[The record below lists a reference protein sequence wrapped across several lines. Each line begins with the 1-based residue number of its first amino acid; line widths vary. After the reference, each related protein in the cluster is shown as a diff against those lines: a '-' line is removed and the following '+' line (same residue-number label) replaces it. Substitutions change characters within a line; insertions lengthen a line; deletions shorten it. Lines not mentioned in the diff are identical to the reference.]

1 MDNTEKVSVNI
12 NIGTLSQIDLLVDQG
27 FYSNRSDFI
36 NQAVREY
43 LNNKQDK
50 IRAEEEN
57 YDKWNFI
64 WFIGL
69 RALLKNELEPVKIQ
83 GRRKEIRG
91 YGVLLID
98 ESLDDIVIETI
109 SSIHVN
115 GKVKCSDRIKDH
127 YQLYPRGGPRS
138 ARRSRGLFAFAEERM
153 TLGLVDIFE
162 VRADGGVDC
171 HHEKAEVEGRA
182 HRVKDRTVADEFAG
196 LQDQAAG
203 EYGKMHQED
212 KAEQG
217 RALRLPEVR
226 NEGDEKVGAEGHGV
240 SDSA

>member
-69 RALLKNELEPVKIQ
+69 RALLKNELEPVKTQ
-83 GRRKEIRG
+83 GRQKEIRG

-98 ESLDDIVIETI
+98 ESLDDLVIETI
-109 SSIHVN
+109 SSIQVK
-115 GKVKCSDRIKDH
+115 GKVKCSDRIKEH
-127 YQLYPRGGPRS
+127 YQL
-138 ARRSRGLFAFAEERM
+138 
-153 TLGLVDIFE
+153 
-162 VRADGGVDC
+162 
-171 HHEKAEVEGRA
+171 
-182 HRVKDRTVADEFAG
+182 
-196 LQDQAAG
+196 
-203 EYGKMHQED
+203 
-212 KAEQG
+212 
-217 RALRLPEVR
+217 
-226 NEGDEKVGAEGHGV
+226 
-240 SDSA
+240 